1 MDEAR
6 PQVTDDEEATVSTTE
21 SVKQAT
27 KRAAATKLYEV
38 DYVGNETFVMS
49 SLNLLLQRSEE
60 PIKNDEAKL
69 SARGLHHRPRERHV
83 KEFNSAHAVIT
94 NWQRRERKE
103 KKAKISAQ
111 LVPPLYQ
118 RALTYERMKQFDL
131 AANDY
136 TMILGV
142 GEDASAY
149 FNRSGCYHA
158 LGDTVRALEDITK
171 AISLDPSNF
180 AYRSNKALLLRQQ
193 GQYFPEAI
201 NETMIGRAILTL
213 PEFVKSQLAQ
223 NGGTGEI
230 LIAPSQLRKL
240 KLPVDPVSAVL
251 ALPREER
258 TPKALECV
266 IDFLSRLKFFAPFV
280 ADNKLMQTIAGKVE
294 LTRHSDGD
302 YIFEEGMKGE
312 HFYMILDGE
321 VSIVK
326 TKKNEDG
333 FVLSSTVLVKLFRGQ
348 TFGETALESAGGFR
362 TAGAMA
368 SSQTGT
374 ALLSMH
380 VDDYKQIILSAKLL
394 LRGEV
399 RLMLE
404 TSSAFQEFSNEAL
417 DSLAEKAVLRYFGT
431 NKEIFKAGDPSKTLY
446 IVKQGIVRITKE
458 IKRVHVND
466 LTGAEKF
473 NEPPGLWVLEK
484 PFKEPGYGGPS
495 SGGKD
500 KNQLAASMG
509 YTSGHFGAGA
519 GAGKTLGMTVGVLAS
534 GQVFGELAVL
544 CPGLPS
550 PVTAT
555 SFTPVEIYCLDSE
568 AVLAA
573 GAKFSRSCMNSLNDG
588 IAMHNPP
595 AEKLAYFFREKYNNR
610 KLEKNVL
617 EALKF

>member
-1 MDEAR
+1 M
-6 PQVTDDEEATVSTTE
+6 STTE

-136 TMILGV
+136 TMILGL

-302 YIFEEGMKGE
+302 SIFEEGMKGE
-312 HFYMILDGE
+312 HF
-321 VSIVK
+321 
-326 TKKNEDG
+326 
-333 FVLSSTVLVKLFRGQ
+333 
-348 TFGETALESAGGFR
+348 
-362 TAGAMA
+362 
-368 SSQTGT
+368 
-374 ALLSMH
+374 
-380 VDDYKQIILSAKLL
+380 
-394 LRGEV
+394 
-399 RLMLE
+399 
-404 TSSAFQEFSNEAL
+404 
-417 DSLAEKAVLRYFGT
+417 
-431 NKEIFKAGDPSKTLY
+431 
-446 IVKQGIVRITKE
+446 
-458 IKRVHVND
+458 
-466 LTGAEKF
+466 
-473 NEPPGLWVLEK
+473 
-484 PFKEPGYGGPS
+484 
-495 SGGKD
+495 
-500 KNQLAASMG
+500 
-509 YTSGHFGAGA
+509 
-519 GAGKTLGMTVGVLAS
+519 
-534 GQVFGELAVL
+534 
-544 CPGLPS
+544 
-550 PVTAT
+550 
-555 SFTPVEIYCLDSE
+555 
-568 AVLAA
+568 
-573 GAKFSRSCMNSLNDG
+573 
-588 IAMHNPP
+588 
-595 AEKLAYFFREKYNNR
+595 
-610 KLEKNVL
+610 
-617 EALKF
+617 